1 MDADDREED
10 KRDSLECSG
19 PFDSQEKSL
28 TSFSEHLKT

>member
-10 KRDSLECSG
+10 KRDSLEHGG

-28 TSFSEHLKT
+28 TSSEHLKT